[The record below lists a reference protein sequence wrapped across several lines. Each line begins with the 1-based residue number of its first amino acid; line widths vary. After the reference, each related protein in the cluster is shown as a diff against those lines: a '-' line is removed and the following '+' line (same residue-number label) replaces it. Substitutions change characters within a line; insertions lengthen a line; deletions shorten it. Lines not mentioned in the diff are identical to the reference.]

1 MLLVLNTCPSGSFV
15 NENIA
20 AMRDLRLGPATVDT
34 GNGVNVGSLVEDGS
48 VEGDFEGRG
57 KLSGTNSPLRLST
70 RSCCSLTT
78 SRSNRGVKTKKS
90 ESEILALPWPNP
102 LN

>member
-1 MLLVLNTCPSGSFV
+1 M

-48 VEGDFEGRG
+48 VEGGFEGRG
-57 KLSGTNSPLRLST
+57 KH
-70 RSCCSLTT
+70 
-78 SRSNRGVKTKKS
+78 SRDKFPFKI
-90 ESEILALPWPNP
+90 EY
-102 LN
+102 